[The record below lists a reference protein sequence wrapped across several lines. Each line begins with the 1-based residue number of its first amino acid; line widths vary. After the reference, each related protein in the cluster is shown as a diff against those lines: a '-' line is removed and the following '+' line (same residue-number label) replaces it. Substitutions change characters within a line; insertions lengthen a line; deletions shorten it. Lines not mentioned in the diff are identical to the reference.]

1 MGKFSTCK
9 TNLTKTTLLAVLI
22 FFSFFFSTNMWGQ
35 NYKVPTINSADDYG
49 SKVYIDPSDNTG
61 PYEGTLSNP
70 YNAWDQIT
78 VSSNTAYLL
87 KAGTTLDA
95 ISFIT
100 TGNIYIGK
108 YGKGAKPVVTARLKV
123 QSDNVTI
130 DSIDF
135 FYTKTSTWV
144 PIITYS
150 ANYLTI
156 ANCQI
161 TGIADTDGLYPNRG
175 IQGGGSNFTL
185 YHCEVSYTEDD
196 GYYGGTLQN
205 CKFVSNYFHH
215 NNMAND
221 PKYTGGT
228 GDGIQFESA
237 YADNAYLANNFIDR
251 ETTYWKFAL
260 IFNSGLSKTSNAVC
274 EWNTFV
280 SPKAG
285 NGGLAVR
292 WLGGTNNTFTKNLIN
307 TNDGITGIGSA
318 SNLHLNQDYPYGVRD
333 NHEFGPGKDCAGCT
347 SEDNL
352 DFATEKEYEAY
363 LAENSIERYGSDLD
377 TANFWGKSSVTYPST
392 PSDPCED
399 KPMAISSDITPD
411 TNGTSV
417 GTIDLSVS
425 GGYSGKEYSWSSGE
439 STSSLS
445 DLAAGEY
452 SVTVTDDSS
461 CSITSTFIVSNIE
474 QPTGEKVIITDV
486 ASDYNDGNVEENML
500 DEDLSTRWSSNL
512 DTATAVFSLEQT
524 YDISSLRIAFYQ
536 GTTRQAYF
544 RILVS
549 VDSVNWDVV
558 YVGES
563 SGTSSEL
570 ELFSIE
576 TATANF
582 IKIEGYG
589 NTSSSSSKWN
599 SITEFEAW
607 GEVSDPQIP
616 VDSDSS
622 DSSDDSAP
630 IITVSGKEVVHP
642 GMVYSLD
649 ASESYDPEGENL
661 EFTWIVP
668 SNVEVDNR
676 GKSEIKYIISD
687 ETDEELLSTSFV
699 LKVSDGVNEE
709 STLISVDI
717 EEYKPEVSE
726 LTPSSISASTY
737 DEDNYPEYILDK
749 NTESYWS
756 VSGESEWINL
766 SFEEPVS
773 FSHYKVKFTGE
784 VTNMIQFNIYASNDN
799 VNWELVSES
808 VESNG
813 FSELKQTFEV
823 PETKSSTSYK
833 YFKLVTSG
841 DTSTVNISE
850 LEIYGTTEGTSAY
863 DLVSID
869 DIVEVYPNPVVETL
883 YINLEEESDV
893 KIFDINGSIIYNQK
907 LDKGETAITEKLN
920 SGNYVIQITS
930 INSNKQYTNHIIV
943 K

>member
-1 MGKFSTCK
+1 MGKFSTHK
-9 TNLTKTTLLAVLI
+9 TGLTKTTLLSVLI

-35 NYKVPTINSADDYG
+35 NYKVPTINTADDYG

-70 YNAWDQIT
+70 YNAWDQISF
-78 VSSNTAYLL
+78 SSNTAYLL

-95 ISFIT
+95 ISDIT
-100 TGNIYIGK
+100 VSNIYVGK
-108 YGKGAKPVVTARLKV
+108 YGNGAKPIVGARFDI
-123 QSDNVTI
+123 QADNVTI
-130 DSIDF
+130 DSVDF
-135 FYTKTSTWV
+135 FYKRTAYA
-144 PIITYS
+144 PMIGYS

-161 TGIADTDGLYPNRG
+161 TGIIDSDGNYPHRG

-185 YHCEVSYTEDD
+185 FHCEVSYTTDD

-237 YADNAYLANNFIDR
+237 YANNAYLANNFIDR
-251 ETTYWKFAL
+251 ENSYWKFAL
-260 IFNSGLSKTSNAVC
+260 IFNSSLAKTSNAVC

-280 SPKAG
+280 SPKVG

-333 NHEFGPGKDCAGCT
+333 NHEFGPGSDCSGCT
-347 SEDNL
+347 STDNL
-352 DFATEKEYEAY
+352 DFETEEDYETY

-377 TANFWGKSSVTYPST
+377 TANYWGKSSTVYPKP

-399 KPMAISSDITPD
+399 KPIAINSDITPD
-411 TNGTSV
+411 TNSTSV

-425 GGYSGKEYSWSSGE
+425 GGYSGKEYSWSNGE

-445 DLAAGEY
+445 GLTAGEY

-461 CSITSTFIVSNIE
+461 CTMTSTFIVSNIE

-500 DEDLSTRWSSNL
+500 DEDLSTRWSSDL

-524 YDISSLRIAFYQ
+524 YDVSSLRIAFYQ
-536 GTTRQAYF
+536 GTVRQAYF
-544 RILVS
+544 SILVS

-563 SGTSSEL
+563 SGSSSDL
-570 ELFSIE
+570 ELFTIE

-589 NTSSSSSKWN
+589 NSSSSSSKWN

-869 DIVEVYPNPVVETL
+869 DIVEVYPNPVFETL
-883 YINLEEESDV
+883 YINLEEESNV
-893 KIFDINGSIIYNQK
+893 KIFDINGNIIYDQE
-907 LDKGETAITEKLN
+907 LDRGETAITEKLN
-920 SGNYVIQITS
+920 TGNYVIQITT
-930 INSNKQYTNHIIV
+930 INSKKQYTNHIIV